1 MARRRSLTDTQIAA
15 LPVKA
20 KPYNMP
26 DPEQAG
32 LYIRVRPT
40 GSKMFCAVART
51 PNGKQVWT
59 TIGATH
65 VFAVAQARLKT
76 KEIVSRLRQGLELS
90 GPKSFESVANDW
102 YKRHVLA
109 KGLISAT
116 DLRTMLDRHLI
127 PAWRNREF
135 VSVRRG
141 DVARRLDQ
149 IEDSNGPVVADFAL
163 ATIRTI
169 CSWYETR
176 NENYA
181 SPIVKGMRRT
191 NAKER
196 ARSRIL
202 DDNEIKAV
210 WRTAEANGT
219 FGAFIRLCLLT
230 GQRREKILAMK
241 WEDISDGVWTIQ
253 RAAREKGTAGSL
265 QLPTAALAIINMQP
279 RYASNPYVFA
289 TKGDFYIQGVS
300 RSKSVFDKKAGVTNW
315 TIYDLRRTA
324 RSLISR
330 AGVRPDIAERV
341 LGHAIRGVESVL

>member
-1 MARRRSLTDTQIAA
+1 
-15 LPVKA
+15 
-20 KPYNMP
+20 
-26 DPEQAG
+26 
-32 LYIRVRPT
+32 
-40 GSKMFCAVART
+40 
-51 PNGKQVWT
+51 
-59 TIGATH
+59 
-65 VFAVAQARLKT
+65 
-76 KEIVSRLRQGLELS
+76 
-90 GPKSFESVANDW
+90 
-102 YKRHVLA
+102 
-109 KGLISAT
+109 
-116 DLRTMLDRHLI
+116 
-127 PAWRNREF
+127 
-135 VSVRRG
+135 
-141 DVARRLDQ
+141 
-149 IEDSNGPVVADFAL
+149 
-163 ATIRTI
+163 
-169 CSWYETR
+169 
-176 NENYA
+176 
-181 SPIVKGMRRT
+181 MRRT

-253 RAAREKGTAGSL
+253 RVAREKGTAGSL

-315 TIYDLRRTA
+315 TIHDLRRTA
-324 RSLISR
+324 RSLMSR

-341 LGHAIRGVESVL
+341 LGHAIRGVEADL